1 MTVPYV
7 IEGQGTAERFYD
19 LYSRLLKDRIVF
31 IREGFNEDMATSII
45 AQLLFLE
52 SQDAEKDITMY
63 IHSPGGHA
71 DAAFA
76 IYDTMNYIKPDVS
89 TICIGSAASAAAFI
103 LAAGAKG
110 KRYALKNSRI
120 MIHQVSGGMDGNIE
134 DITIHYN
141 ETKAI
146 NELLLNELARLTNKK
161 VNQLRK
167 DIARDYYMTADEAVK
182 YGLIDN
188 VLKSR
193 IG

>member
-7 IEGQGTAERFYD
+7 IEGEGTGERFYD
-19 LYSRLLKDRIVF
+19 LYSRLLRDRIVF
-31 IREGFNEDMATSII
+31 IRDVFDSEMATSII

-52 SQDAEKDITMY
+52 SQDSEKDIIMY

-89 TICIGSAASAAAFI
+89 TVCIGSAASAAAFI

-110 KRYALKNSRI
+110 KRFALKSSRI
-120 MIHQVSGGMDGNIE
+120 MIHQVSAGMDGQIE
-134 DITIHYN
+134 DMGIQYN
-141 ETKAI
+141 EFKAI
-146 NELLLNELARLTNKK
+146 NELLLTELAKLTNKK
-161 VNQLRK
+161 LGQLRK
-167 DIARDYYMTADEAVK
+167 DIDRDYYMTAEDAVK
-182 YGLIDN
+182 YGLIDG

-193 IG
+193 AE

>member
-1 MTVPYV
+1 MTIPYV

-19 LYSRLLKDRIVF
+19 LYSRLLKDRIIF
-31 IREGFNEDMATSII
+31 IRQEFDEGMATSII

-89 TICIGSAASAAAFI
+89 TVCIGSASSAAAFI

-120 MIHQVSGGMDGNIE
+120 MIHQISSGMGGHIE
-134 DITIHYN
+134 DLAIHYK
-141 ETKAI
+141 EAYKI
-146 NELLLNELARLTNKK
+146 NELLLNELAKLTNKK
-161 VNQLRK
+161 TSQLRK
-167 DIARDYYMTADEAVK
+167 DIARDYYMTAEEAMK
-182 YGLIDN
+182 YGLIDS
-188 VLKSR
+188 VLKNR
-193 IG
+193 ID

>member
-1 MTVPYV
+1 MTIPYV

-31 IREGFNEDMATSII
+31 IREGFHDEMATSII

-52 SQDAEKDITMY
+52 SQDSEKDITMY

-89 TICIGSAASAAAFI
+89 TVCIGSASSAAAFI

-120 MIHQVSGGMDGNIE
+120 MIHQVSAGIDGHIE
-134 DITIHYN
+134 DMTIHFN

-146 NELLLNELARLTNKK
+146 NEFLLGELAKLTNTKLS
-161 VNQLRK
+161 QLRK
-167 DIARDYYMTADEAVK
+167 DVSRDYFMTADDAVK
-182 YGLIDN
+182 YGLIDK

-193 IG
+193 VG

>member
-1 MTVPYV
+1 MTIPYV